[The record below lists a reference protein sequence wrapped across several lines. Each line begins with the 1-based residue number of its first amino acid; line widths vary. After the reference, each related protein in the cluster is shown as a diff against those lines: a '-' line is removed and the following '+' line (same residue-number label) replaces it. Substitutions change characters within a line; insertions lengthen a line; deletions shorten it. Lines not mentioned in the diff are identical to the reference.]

1 MLIPHSSFLINRKRM
16 AKTSQQL
23 KQLAAQNAAKTAKES
38 ISAHDVFDL
47 MKDIVDTMDA
57 QDESLLENA
66 IETAASLDEALA
78 ERITAL
84 EEDVP
89 EPVPV
94 ATPSV
99 AGTVKIG
106 TDFDVAQDGTISL
119 YKTPSIDSFSI
130 SPSLKEVGETVTA
143 VTPTFTLNKTMATV
157 TINGT
162 AATSGTAI
170 TGSWTQN
177 TDFTLRVVDARGTEK
192 TRTEKLTFGKK
203 AYVGTN
209 ANELTA
215 TSANITGL
223 ASSAIKTAKN
233 YGAFTTSA
241 VGYIY
246 YAIPDAWDT
255 PTYKDSNNL
264 TGTFNKIG
272 TVNVTAHGVTTLYAL
287 YRTVYQ
293 IPASTTINIQ

>member
-1 MLIPHSSFLINRKRM
+1 M
-16 AKTSQQL
+16 
-23 KQLAAQNAAKTAKES
+23 QLAQRSEPNS
-38 ISAHDVFDL
+38 ISPQDVFNLQAQVIDAV
-47 MKDIVDTMDA
+47 KDVATSVSD
-57 QDESLLENA
+57 
-66 IETAASLDEALA
+66 
-78 ERITAL
+78 L
-84 EEDVP
+84 EETV
-89 EPVPV
+89 EEIEIPV

-130 SPSLKEVGETVTA
+130 SPSLREVGETVTS

-177 TDFTLRVVDARGTEK
+177 TNFTLRVVDARGTEK
-192 TRTEKLTFGKK
+192 TQTKKLTFGKK
-203 AYVGTN
+203 AYIGTN

-223 ASSAIKTAKN
+223 ATSAIKTAKN
-233 YGAFTTSA
+233 YGEFTTSA
-241 VGYIY
+241 DGYIY
-246 YAIPDAWDT
+246 YAIPDAWGT
-255 PTYKDSNNL
+255 PTYKDANNL